1 MTKLAFAVG
10 TQSFDGLLV
19 QLKDETRPANISPA
33 KFATALDYPL
43 QQVAELAHVHRNTVR
58 NNPYSPDL
66 QRYMRDA
73 VRVLQAAADLRGN
86 VGDALFWYRNHPIR
100 DFDRKTADLLV
111 GEGKAEAVLG
121 YLSTLEA
128 GASG

>member
-1 MTKLAFAVG
+1 MTTLAFATG
-10 TQSFDGLLV
+10 TPSFEGLLV
-19 QLKDETRPANISPA
+19 QLKDDACPANISPA
-33 KFATALDYPL
+33 KFATELDYSL

-73 VRVLQAAADLRGN
+73 VRVLQVAVDLRGDL
-86 VGDALFWYRNHPIR
+86 GGALFWFRNHPIR
-100 DFDRKTADLLV
+100 DFDRKTADHLV
-111 GEGKAEAVLG
+111 ADGKTEAVLG
-121 YLSTLEA
+121 YLATLEV